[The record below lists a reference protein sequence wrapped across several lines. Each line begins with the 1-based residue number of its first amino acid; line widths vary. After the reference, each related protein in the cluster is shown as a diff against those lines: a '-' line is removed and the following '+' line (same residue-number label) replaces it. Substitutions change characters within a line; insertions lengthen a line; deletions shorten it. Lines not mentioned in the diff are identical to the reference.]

1 VLIGPRARGEIDT
14 GDQFIDAASQ
24 SPAQSCFVL
33 ENKRFSLIQYEHA
46 FSTPH
51 PSNGEG
57 LSVTDLDGVSA
68 QALSDTIGA
77 IYDCALDPQ
86 QWPNTC
92 RKIADLCESTAG
104 GICVHDLRHVQN
116 DQLFV
121 FGYQQ
126 EFLETL
132 GKHYAQSPMAASD
145 VVANVG
151 DVSALSME
159 RYELSEGRFFR
170 EVLRPFGLLDI
181 IWFPALRTGGR
192 MASIHASRTEKAS
205 YYQER
210 EISLFK
216 LLSPHVCRVLAISD
230 ALDIRALRSEML
242 EKTLDGL
249 VAGVF
254 LTARD
259 GRVVY
264 MNAAAER
271 QIKTGNSIRIVN
283 NRVFPTDPATRAALS
298 KAIDEAARNEIEESE
313 HSLAIPDADGGPGYV
328 ATLLPVEGGQRRDT
342 IAPFAA
348 SVAVF
353 TKDPIEAPLMP
364 GEAFA
369 RLYKLTGGELRVVL
383 ALAQG
388 LGAKEAADM
397 LGISESTVRTHLQR
411 IFSKTD
417 TVRQSDLLRLLQNS
431 TPPIRA
437 RHQPAHV
444 N

>member
-1 VLIGPRARGEIDT
+1 VT
-14 GDQFIDAASQ
+14 G
-24 SPAQSCFVL
+24 
-33 ENKRFSLIQYEHA
+33 
-46 FSTPH
+46 
-51 PSNGEG
+51 
-57 LSVTDLDGVSA
+57 LDGISA

-86 QWPNTC
+86 QWPDTC
-92 RKIADLCESTAG
+92 RRIAELCESTAG
-104 GICVHDLRHVQN
+104 GICVHDKRHVQN

-121 FGYQQ
+121 FGYEP
-126 EFLETL
+126 EFLEKL
-132 GKHYAQSPMAASD
+132 GKYYAQSPMAAAD
-145 VVANVG
+145 IVANVG
-151 DVSALSME
+151 DVRALSME
-159 RYELSEGRFFR
+159 PSELLESRFYR
-170 EVLRPFGLLDI
+170 QVLKPFGLQDI

-192 MASIHASRTEKAS
+192 MASMHASRSETAPH
-205 YYQER
+205 YQQR

-230 ALDIRALRSEML
+230 ALDIRTLRSEML
-242 EKTLDGL
+242 ERTLDGL

-283 NRVFPTDPATRAALS
+283 NRVSPANPAARAALS
-298 KAIDEAARNEIEESE
+298 KAIDEAARDDIDKDMSE
-313 HSLAIPDADGGPGYV
+313 YSLAIPDVDGAGYI
-328 ATLLPVEGGQRRDT
+328 ATLLPVERGQRSS
-342 IAPFAA
+342 IVAPFAA

-353 TKDPIEAPLMP
+353 MQDPVEAPLMP

-388 LGAKEAADM
+388 LGGKEAADM
-397 LGISESTVRTHLQR
+397 LGISEPTVRSHLKS

-417 TVRQSDLLRLLQNS
+417 TSRQADLLRLVQNS

-437 RHQPAHV
+437 PQRPV
-444 N
+444 VYS

>member
-1 VLIGPRARGEIDT
+1 MIG
-14 GDQFIDAASQ
+14 
-24 SPAQSCFVL
+24 
-33 ENKRFSLIQYEHA
+33 
-46 FSTPH
+46 
-51 PSNGEG
+51 
-57 LSVTDLDGVSA
+57 LDGVSA

-86 QWPNTC
+86 QWPDTC
-92 RKIADLCESTAG
+92 RRIADLCESTAG

-121 FGYQQ
+121 FGYQP
-126 EFLETL
+126 EFLEKL
-132 GKHYAQSPMAASD
+132 GQHYAQSPMAAADIVS
-145 VVANVG
+145 NIG

-159 RYELSEGRFFR
+159 RYELLESRFYR
-170 EVLRPFGLLDI
+170 EVLKPFGLLDI

-192 MASIHASRTEKAS
+192 MASMHASRSEKAPH
-205 YYQER
+205 YQQR

-216 LLSPHVCRVLAISD
+216 LLSPHVCRALAISD

-242 EKTLDGL
+242 ERTLDGL

-271 QIKTGNSIRIVN
+271 QIRTGNSIRIVN
-283 NRVFPTDPATRAALS
+283 NRIFPTDPAARAALS
-298 KAIDEAARNEIEESE
+298 KAIDEASRDDIDMDMSE
-313 HSLAIPDADGGPGYV
+313 HSLAIPDIDGAGYV
-328 ATLLPVEGGQRRDT
+328 ATLLPVDRGQRRG
-342 IAPFAA
+342 IVAPFAA

-353 TKDPIEAPLMP
+353 TKDPVQAPLMP

-369 RLYKLTGGELRVVL
+369 RLYKLTGGELRVLL

-397 LGISESTVRTHLQR
+397 LGISEPTVRTHLQR

-417 TVRQSDLLRLLQNS
+417 TSRQADLLRLLQNS

-437 RHQPAHV
+437 PQRLLI
-444 N
+444 NS

>member
-1 VLIGPRARGEIDT
+1 MP
-14 GDQFIDAASQ
+14 
-24 SPAQSCFVL
+24 
-33 ENKRFSLIQYEHA
+33 SLGQ
-46 FSTPH
+46 
-51 PSNGEG
+51 EG
-57 LSVTDLDGVSA
+57 RNVIDLDGVSA

-86 QWPNTC
+86 RWPDTC

-104 GICVHDLRHVQN
+104 GICVHDLRHMQN

-121 FGYQQ
+121 FGYRP

-132 GKHYAQSPMAASD
+132 GRHYAQSPMAASD
-145 VVANVG
+145 VIADVG

-159 RYELSEGRFFR
+159 TYELFESRFYR
-170 EVLRPFGLLDI
+170 EVLQPFGLLDI
-181 IWFPALRTGGR
+181 IWFPALRTAGR
-192 MASIHASRTEKAS
+192 MASMHASRREQAPH
-205 YYQER
+205 YQQR

-230 ALDIRALRSEML
+230 ALDIRTLRSEML
-242 EKTLDGL
+242 ERTLDGL

-271 QIKTGNSIRIVN
+271 QIRTGKSIRIVN
-283 NRVFPTDPATRAALS
+283 NRIFPTDPQARAALS
-298 KAIDEAARNEIEESE
+298 KAIDQASRDDDGSDMSDY
-313 HSLAIPDADGGPGYV
+313 SLAIPDVDGAGYV
-328 ATLLPVEGGQRRDT
+328 ATLLPVDRGQRRDV

-353 TKDPIEAPLMP
+353 TKDPVQAPLMP

-369 RLYKLTGGELRVVL
+369 RLYGLTGAELRVLL

-388 LGAKEAADM
+388 LGGKEAADM
-397 LGISESTVRTHLQR
+397 LGISEPTMRTHLQR
-411 IFSKTD
+411 IFSKTG
-417 TVRQSDLLRLLQNS
+417 TARQADLVRLLQNS
-431 TPPIRA
+431 TPQIRA
-437 RHQPAHV
+437 PQRAAV
-444 N
+444 NS

>member
-1 VLIGPRARGEIDT
+1 VIG
-14 GDQFIDAASQ
+14 
-24 SPAQSCFVL
+24 
-33 ENKRFSLIQYEHA
+33 
-46 FSTPH
+46 
-51 PSNGEG
+51 
-57 LSVTDLDGVSA
+57 LDGVSA

-86 QWPNTC
+86 KWPDTC

-104 GICVHDLRHVQN
+104 GICVHDMRHAQN

-121 FGYQQ
+121 FGYEP
-126 EFLETL
+126 EFLEKL

-145 VVANVG
+145 VVADVG

-159 RYELSEGRFFR
+159 RHDLFESRFFR
-170 EVLRPFGLLDI
+170 EVLQPFGLHDI

-192 MASIHASRTEKAS
+192 MASMHASRNEKAPL
-205 YYQER
+205 YQQR

-230 ALDIRALRSEML
+230 VLDIRALRSEML

-249 VAGVF
+249 LAGVF
-254 LTARD
+254 LAARD

-264 MNAAAER
+264 MNAAAQR
-271 QIKTGNSIRIVN
+271 QIKTGNAFRIVN
-283 NRVFPTDPATRAALS
+283 NRIVAADPAIRAALS
-298 KAIDEAARNEIEESE
+298 KAIDEAARDDIDQCPSES
-313 HSLAIPDADGGPGYV
+313 SLAIPDIDGGPGYI
-328 ATLLPVEGGQRRDT
+328 ATLLPVDRGQRRD
-342 IAPFAA
+342 IVAPFAA

-353 TKDPIEAPLMP
+353 TKDPVQTPLMP

-369 RLYKLTGGELRVVL
+369 RLYGLTGGELRVVL
-383 ALAQG
+383 TLAQG

-397 LGISESTVRTHLQR
+397 LGISEPTVRTHLKH

-417 TVRQSDLLRLLQNS
+417 TNRQADLVRLLQNS
-431 TPPIRA
+431 APPIGTPQQEGRTA
-437 RHQPAHV
+437 TPRRSKNA
-444 N
+444 NGIIRSDDAAATIDL